1 MRALAAMLSYTTV
14 VKPESSRIEWFYDKL
29 VQYKNY
35 VPLERDIYDVVER
48 VEWLKDNEDLSQ
60 QIAEEGNR
68 LAKEVMSREGI
79 TSYFKKAFQRYKTLL
94 VNEPIKVTL
103 PISPYHNNRRN
114 EFLEDVVSFLKVL
127 LKK

>member
-1 MRALAAMLSYTTV
+1 MLDLDGNTCSWMRALAAMLSYTTV

-60 QIAEEGNR
+60 
-68 LAKEVMSREGI
+68 
-79 TSYFKKAFQRYKTLL
+79 
-94 VNEPIKVTL
+94 
-103 PISPYHNNRRN
+103 
-114 EFLEDVVSFLKVL
+114 
-127 LKK
+127 